1 MDKRNKRLAKW
12 KKIKSK
18 GLVAYLLKIGILYF
32 GLSLFL
38 IWVFLVPFI
47 DANFTFTFI
56 YKEMFKTRIIVFAII
71 SPLTGV
77 LMAYSSWKGFEKKY
91 G

>member
-1 MDKRNKRLAKW
+1 MDKRDKRLAKW
-12 KKIKSK
+12 KNIKSK

-47 DANFTFTFI
+47 DTNFTFNFI
-56 YKEMFKTRIIVFAII
+56 Y
-71 SPLTGV
+71 
-77 LMAYSSWKGFEKKY
+77 
-91 G
+91 